1 MKTENMNF
9 RSGEEADRKK
19 AAADA
24 FADESLIAAESEFAC
39 EDALFAGDL
48 VFPEEYKLEI
58 SRKMDLSAVKMSGE
72 DIVAGKIRCI
82 QL

>member
-1 MKTENMNF
+1 MDLRT
-9 RSGEEADRKK
+9 GHQADRQK
-19 AAADA
+19 AVTGALTN
-24 FADESLIAAESEFAC
+24 ESLVSAELVFAC
-39 EDALFAGDL
+39 EDPLFAGDL